1 MNHLGKRLLSN
12 RTLLIGTLVLV
23 MGVSSASGM
32 GIAQEVNRAADE
44 MGIGANGAEADLPI
58 SNVMLFGSGVGYF
71 EHLGTVEDDQN
82 VTLYFREEEINDLLK
97 SLFLSDMDGGVA
109 RAVRYAGQDPISRVL
124 SSYSINLGMVGSIPQ
139 LLSAARGERVRVVTT
154 DETVSGTV
162 FAVEQ
167 RPDAEGV
174 SRDHL
179 ALVSNGTIRSVPL
192 EEIHSVSFNDRG
204 LQSELESALS
214 AIASARQTDRKPVTL
229 EFAGDGERQVAVGYV
244 RETPVWKTSYRIVI
258 DDDGASLQGWAIA
271 ENTTNQDWEDVR
283 LSFVAGQP
291 LSFVMNLY
299 DPVYVERPVV
309 QPMVSEAVA
318 APDYEASARRLAEA
332 LSGFGGRA
340 REEAFEAEMMD
351 DFASVAAPSPRD
363 SAAQSRSQGQSVGG
377 VFEYRITEP
386 VTIPRHQS
394 AMIPIVDTEID
405 LEAVSIYDASVLE
418 AHPLRGALLT
428 NNTGL
433 HLMGGPVTVVEG
445 GAYAG
450 DARFSDIVEDETRQI
465 SYAVDIDVL
474 VDREG
479 ASQPEQITRVRVV
492 DGVVISSRLNRT
504 RMEYTVTNRGDKA
517 RDVIVE
523 HPRNRGWTLVDSLE
537 PFDQSASSYRF
548 RTTVAAGDTVVLPVS
563 EERITEQR
571 VSLFSLND
579 NQVGL
584 FLDQRVI
591 SEELR
596 QALSRLLNL
605 REELSQLTA
614 RRRELETQV
623 NGIYRSQERV
633 TRNMEALDRDSDL
646 YQRYVADLTEQED
659 RLGELETQ
667 IQDLRA
673 QEDAK
678 DDEIGDSVRDL
689 NVN

>member
-1 MNHLGKRLLSN
+1 MKNLGKRLLSN
-12 RTLLIGTLVLV
+12 RRLLIGALVLV

-32 GIAQEVNRAADE
+32 GIAQEVNRAADQ
-44 MGIGANGAEADLPI
+44 MGIGATGSEADLPI

-71 EHLGTVEDDQN
+71 EHIGTVEDDQN

-97 SLFLSDMDGGVA
+97 SLFLSDMDGGTA

-139 LLSAARGERVRVVTT
+139 LLSAARGERVLVVA
-154 DETVSGTV
+154 DETVNGTV

-174 SRDHL
+174 RRDHL
-179 ALVSNGTIRSVPL
+179 VLVSNGAIRAIPL
-192 EEIHSVSFNDRG
+192 EELQSFSFADQS
-204 LQSELESALS
+204 LQSELDSALV

-229 EFAGDGERQVAVGYV
+229 EFAGDGERRVAVGYV

-258 DDDGASLQGWAIA
+258 DDDGATLQGWAIA

-299 DPVYVERPVV
+299 DPVYIERPVV
-309 QPMVSEAVA
+309 EPMIGEAIA
-318 APDYEASARRLAEA
+318 APDYEASARRLAES
-332 LSGFGGRA
+332 LGGFAATAADEGP
-340 REEAFEAEMMD
+340 EEEMMD
-351 DFASVAAPSPRD
+351 DFASFAGRSRQEN
-363 SAAQSRSQGQSVGG
+363 AAQSRSQGRSVGG
-377 VFEYRITEP
+377 VFAYRITEP

-394 AMIPIVDTEID
+394 AMIPIIDTEID
-405 LEAVSIYDASVLE
+405 LDAVSIYDASVLQ

-428 NNTGL
+428 NDTGL
-433 HLMGGPVTVVEG
+433 HLMGGPVTVVED

-479 ASQPEQITRVRVV
+479 SSQPEQITRVRLVN
-492 DGVVISSRLNRT
+492 GVVVSSRLQRT
-504 RMEYTVTNRGDKA
+504 RMEYTITNRGGTA

-523 HPRNRGWTLVDSLE
+523 HPRNNDWTLVDSPE
-537 PFDQSASSYRF
+537 PFDQTASAYRF
-548 RTTVAAGDTVVLPVS
+548 RTTVAAGDSVVLPVS

-584 FLDQRVI
+584 YLDQRVI

-596 QALSRLLNL
+596 QALNRLLEL
-605 REELSQLTA
+605 RQELDQLTA

-623 NGIYRSQERV
+623 NEIYRSQERV
-633 TRNMEALDRDSDL
+633 TRNMEALDRDSEL

-659 RLGELETQ
+659 RLAELETQ
-667 IQDLRA
+667 IQELRA

-678 DDEIGDSVRDL
+678 DDEINDFVRNLSV
-689 NVN
+689 N